1 MFSFTNF
8 CLSMIYLVGRKCLF
22 MFLLP
27 ICVLV
32 CLCYFF
38 TTCDDAEDILDV

>member
-1 MFSFTNF
+1 
-8 CLSMIYLVGRKCLF
+8 
-22 MFLLP
+22 LP

-38 TTCDDAEDILDV
+38 IGDDGEDILDV

>member
-1 MFSFTNF
+1 MLRKVVYVSFVNF
-8 CLSMIYLVGRKCLF
+8 CLSMIYLVVRNFLF

-38 TTCDDAEDILDV
+38 YR